1 MAWQEV
7 GGAQTGGNN
16 VPIDPNV
23 HWLGTRNA
31 APLIIRTENGPG
43 GVNAAAEVARFT
55 AAAGGRRVG
64 IGTNAP
70 NRTLHV
76 QPSEIHSG
84 GGAGYSFGNRQTTA
98 FVETPAAGERW
109 VWYAN
114 GGTARLWS
122 GTDKLAVTPAGNVGI
137 GTTEPITD
145 LQLGESGLQIG
156 FSSTASDNFHFT
168 SDIVGGSRGLR
179 IWNGNYGSG
188 THILTALPNGNVGIG
203 TNTPRDRL
211 QIGSTL
217 ALHEGGHAVM
227 TFGWAWNNG
236 TPQVLRQGFPAEI
249 RWAPTEGSLS
259 LGIDRSSRSPGQTP
273 APASIL
279 TLRSN
284 GNVEVV
290 GDIRL
295 SNADCAEDFDV
306 AEIEEIE
313 PGTVV
318 VIDEEGAV
326 NRSTQAYDK
335 RVAGVISGAG
345 DYRSGIILDNQAA
358 RKDRIPVALMG
369 KVYCMVD
376 ARPSPIGV
384 GDLLTTS
391 STPGR
396 AMKVDDP
403 VRASGATIGKALK
416 GLAGGQG
423 LLPILVSLQ

>member
-1 MAWQEV
+1 MPSWQTD
-7 GGAQTGGNN
+7 GNPDADIGANSF
-16 VPIDPNV
+16 
-23 HWLGTRNA
+23 LGTRAND
-31 APLIIRTENGPG
+31 PLRIRTRAN
-43 GVNAAAEVARFT
+43 VN
-55 AAAGGRRVG
+55 
-64 IGTNAP
+64 NADVM
-70 NRTLHV
+70 T
-76 QPSEIHSG
+76 I
-84 GGAGYSFGNRQTTA
+84 
-98 FVETPAAGERW
+98 TPAPDA
-109 VWYAN
+109 
-114 GGTARLWS
+114 T
-122 GTDKLAVTPAGNVGI
+122 TTGNVGI
-137 GTTEPITD
+137 GTTSPERWRLTI
-145 LQLGESGLQIG
+145 QGGELISLKNTTGATKWHIN
-156 FSSTASDNFHFT
+156 D
-168 SDIVGGSRGLR
+168 
-179 IWNGNYGSG
+179 WNGSTLGSG
-188 THILTALPNGNVGIG
+188 DLNIAETGVADGRLYLRAGGNVGIG
-203 TNTPRDRL
+203 TTVPQDRC

-227 TFGWAWNNG
+227 AFGWSWNNG
-236 TPQVLRQGFPAEI
+236 TPRVLRQGFPAEI
-249 RWAPTEGSLS
+249 RWAPSEGSLS

-306 AEIEEIE
+306 AGTEEIE

-345 DYRSGIILDNQAA
+345 DYKSGIILDNQVA

-369 KVYCMVD
+369 KVYCNVD

-391 STPGR
+391 STPGH